1 MSEMFLHLLS
11 PVGAICS
18 NFSIRA
24 CSRVS
29 VSPPPQSVPT
39 TQPAVIEWQNNI
51 HSSPP
56 HSQNFWAKSRK
67 QPLRLLSEP
76 PKIGFHI
83 GSPTFAVRS
92 TYDWRVA
99 SIPVCDLRHVHY
111 NALTISYEHNFQR
124 KTCKK
129 LQLFKGKVLKRSMM
143 VPSGRDSTQIKF
155 LPWPWCRI
163 TAHTSRADGHPKCTL
178 AVKAE
183 FSSSVND
190 RKVHCTL
197 FPPR

>member
-1 MSEMFLHLLS
+1 MQK
-11 PVGAICS
+11 CS

-24 CSRVS
+24 SKVWVS
-29 VSPPPQSVPT
+29 APPLSVPN
-39 TQPAVIEWQNNI
+39 TQPAIKDWQNNI
-51 HSSPP
+51 HSFPP
-56 HSQNFWAKSRK
+56 HSQNFGAKSRK

-76 PKIGFHI
+76 PKIGFHT
-83 GSPTFAVRS
+83 GSLTFAVRS
-92 TYDWRVA
+92 MYDCRVA
-99 SIPVCDLRHVHY
+99 STPVCDLRHVHY
-111 NALTISYEHNFQR
+111 SALTISYEHNFQR
-124 KTCKK
+124 KTGKK
-129 LQLFKGKVLKRSMM
+129 LEPFKGKVLKRSMM

-163 TAHTSRADGHPKCTL
+163 TAHTSRVDGNPKCTL

-183 FSSSVND
+183 FSFSVNE